1 MFLHTADSEILL
13 WMPKSHGI
21 IMDFGFTAI
30 EGPDS
35 ALLGLSPT
43 VHCSVDHHRT
53 EKSLG
58 V

>member
-1 MFLHTADSEILL
+1 
-13 WMPKSHGI
+13 
-21 IMDFGFTAI
+21 MDFGFTAI

-35 ALLGLSPT
+35 ALLELSPT